1 MLFFQLSHCLR
12 PQLSDVCPIIIARY
26 LLDIG
31 ASVRFGPMELGH
43 PINALDTAIDARMF
57 NLASDLVTKRGMDP
71 FSAEG
76 RMKAISKF
84 IKAAERDLRQNGRP
98 SSSLGNNPA
107 LTSPTPIEQLILSGT
122 NGGSGPSSRQSLL
135 VMRHI
140 QNTP

>member
-1 MLFFQLSHCLR
+1 
-12 PQLSDVCPIIIARY
+12 
-26 LLDIG
+26 
-31 ASVRFGPMELGH
+31 MELGH

-84 IKAAERDLRQNGRP
+84 IKAAERDLRHNGRP

-122 NGGSGPSSRQSLL
+122 ISSY
-135 VMRHI
+135 
-140 QNTP
+140 